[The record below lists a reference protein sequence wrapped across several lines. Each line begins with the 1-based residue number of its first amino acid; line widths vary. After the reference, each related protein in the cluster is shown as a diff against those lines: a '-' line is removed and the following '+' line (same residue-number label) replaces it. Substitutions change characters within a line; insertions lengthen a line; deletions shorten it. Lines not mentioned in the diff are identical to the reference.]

1 MNQLIDDVHL
11 VAGACDQI
19 RAAVKVIREDSDD
32 RIVLM
37 FPGVRRLTGD
47 DIKQLWAIVDAIF
60 PPAIAMRVVILS
72 AAILSG
78 AEAVEVHGG

>member
-1 MNQLIDDVHL
+1 MTSIIDDFHL
-11 VAGACDQI
+11 MAGACDQI
-19 RAAVKVIREDSDD
+19 RAAIKVIQEDSDD

-37 FPGVRRLTGD
+37 FPGVSRLAGD
-47 DIKQLWAIVDAIF
+47 DMKQLRAILEATF
-60 PPAIAMRVVILS
+60 PPAIAKRVVILH